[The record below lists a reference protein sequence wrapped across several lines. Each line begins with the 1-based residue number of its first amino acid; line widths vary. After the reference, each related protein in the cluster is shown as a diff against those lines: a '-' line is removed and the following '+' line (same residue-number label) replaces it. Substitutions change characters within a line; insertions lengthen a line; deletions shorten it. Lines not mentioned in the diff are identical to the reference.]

1 MKACFQNLCSFLKF
15 NKDKNKDNNDNIY
28 DDIKLGNQFISYKM
42 NKRDE
47 RLECECV
54 ICLEDIKYNDN
65 VILTE
70 CFHMYHEKCI
80 RDWFKISNI
89 CPICDRK
96 VI

>member
-1 MKACFQNLCSFLKF
+1 MKTCFQNLCSFLKF
-15 NKDKNKDNNDNIY
+15 NKDKNKDNNEDIY
-28 DDIKLGNQFISYKM
+28 DDIKFGNKFISYKM

-47 RLECECV
+47 RLEYECV
-54 ICLEDIKYNDN
+54 ICLEDIKNNDN

-80 RDWFKISNI
+80 SDWFKISNI

-96 VI
+96 II